1 KMKKIC
7 LLALLCLYYNL
18 SHGQTILKGQV
29 QAATTNN
36 PIPEALIYL
45 SKARKQTISKTDG
58 SFELSTVIYPDTLII
73 SITGYTTQQIVVNS
87 NNYLNIIL
95 QPNSTN
101 LVDVEVQTGYQSVSV
116 ERATGSFAKINN

>member
-1 KMKKIC
+1 
-7 LLALLCLYYNL
+7 
-18 SHGQTILKGQV
+18 
-29 QAATTNN
+29 
-36 PIPEALIYL
+36 
-45 SKARKQTISKTDG
+45 DG

-73 SITGYTTQQIVVNS
+73 SITGYTTQRIVVNS

-116 ERATGSFAKINN
+116 ERATGSFAKINNELLNRKVGATI